1 MSAVLRRSFAA
12 FCREART
19 ALDITQRELA
29 EAVGVSRGYVAML
42 EGGRANPSLALV
54 ERFGEALG
62 VDFHLVGRPP
72 VIIGRDGQRDL
83 VHAWCSSYSDR
94 RLRRASLSV
103 AREVEVVHGRS
114 HGWIDLLAFDHRSNT
129 LILIE
134 LKTRL
139 DDLGAI
145 ERQLG
150 WYEREAFRVA
160 GTLGWQP
167 RRMNTWLLFL
177 ASEEVDRAVRANRD
191 LLATA
196 FPMRARDMLMSLRDT
211 SASIGRGLAMIDPT
225 SRRRDWL
232 IRTRV
237 DGRRTAAQ
245 FRDYADAAARIRAGS
260 SVR

>member
-29 EAVGVSRGYVAML
+29 DAVGVSRGYVAML

-54 ERFGEALG
+54 ERFGDALG
-62 VDFHLVGRPP
+62 VDFQLVRRPP
-72 VIIGRDGQRDL
+72 VITGRDGQRDL
-83 VHAWCSSYSDR
+83 VHAWCSSYSHR

-114 HGWIDLLAFDHRSNT
+114 HGWIDLLAFDDRTNT
-129 LILIE
+129 LFIIE
-134 LKTRL
+134 IKTRL

-145 ERQLG
+145 ERRLG
-150 WYEREAFRVA
+150 WYEREAFRA
-160 GTLGWQP
+160 ARTLGWQP
-167 RRMNTWLLFL
+167 RRLSTWLLFL
-177 ASEEVDRAVRANRD
+177 ASDEVDRAIRANRD
-191 LLATA
+191 VLALA
-196 FPMRARDMLMSLRDT
+196 FPMRARDMLASLGGT
-211 SASIGRGLAMIDPT
+211 PASIGRGLAMIDPT

-237 DGRRTAAQ
+237 DGRRTLAR
-245 FRDYADAAARIRAGS
+245 FRDYADAATRIRPAS
-260 SVR
+260 NVR